1 MVQNMLPHLLSRV
14 AYRGTEHTLPILL
27 GILHHVW
34 ALMNQTS
41 PLIATN
47 AMSRRLYSQLLNSN
61 NSQAPS
67 LPDYK
72 MFSSTYCR
80 AQLLYLLSYNN
91 TSK

>member
-47 AMSRRLYSQLLNSN
+47 ATEAEKMARTWFGEI
-61 NSQAPS
+61 PS
-67 LPDYK
+67 KL
-72 MFSSTYCR
+72 FLVSSAWLC
-80 AQLLYLLSYNN
+80 LGPS
-91 TSK
+91 

>member
-14 AYRGTEHTLPILL
+14 TYHGTEHTLPILL

-47 AMSRRLYSQLLNSN
+47 AMSRRLNTSQLLNSN

-67 LPDYK
+67 LPDY
-72 MFSSTYCR
+72 SRLPGSTSVSAIAY
-80 AQLLYLLSYNN
+80 AKVNS
-91 TSK
+91 